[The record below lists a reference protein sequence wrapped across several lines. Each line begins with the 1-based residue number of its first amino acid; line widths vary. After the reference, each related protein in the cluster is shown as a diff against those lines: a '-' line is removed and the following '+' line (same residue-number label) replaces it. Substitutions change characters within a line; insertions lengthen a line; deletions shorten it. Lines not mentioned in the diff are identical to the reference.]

1 MRIGKFAFLLAISA
15 NVFIPTARAA
25 VYRVSPDAA
34 DSSSGA
40 SWSEATTLS
49 DALSRA
55 KSGDEVWLKSGQYTF
70 STALGVGAVVSTD
83 AKIRGGF
90 AGTESSASERT
101 FSDSTVLKGAVTNLL
116 VNAPSGL
123 VEIDHITVKGAKGHG
138 IFKKGAASLA
148 LSYVNSEENGIVERS
163 VNVDYS
169 TDGRGGF
176 FTGDA
181 TSSEL
186 TLDHCVFRGNRE
198 WRPGGFCTFNT
209 GYKAKTTGIG
219 LIAKNFKR
227 VYMTDCLMVG
237 NGLRQQDRLGGGI
250 AAMVSPPGED
260 QQTQSV
266 FYFENAPLTATRV
279 RFIGNRTGA
288 SGTRGGRLTYI
299 KGGNGS
305 SFVDCVWAAN
315 DFVCAKPDSYT
326 SPSGYN
332 QCGSLV
338 LDLGSQTATA
348 TISGCTFAYNVSGL
362 GWTAG
367 LNVEQGKVTVD
378 ESVFFGNVISSYFGR
393 FADLH
398 VCYRGRCTV
407 SDSVFRGR
415 GGMYFD
421 DSNTRLTIDESC
433 RYGDPN
439 FKTTPQEFI
448 SRYVTLGVGVQGN
461 DNATTMS
468 LTNES
473 FPFVEKKASFPTG
486 GYWNGFTFWVTNDSN
501 VEAID
506 LTRGE
511 FKPIAQSEPEA
522 PDTSCDWARKTLGV
536 EPVQTYYM
544 PNPYMPS
551 KTIGCQSISGHKV
564 FWFNHTYDPDW
575 GGYYPAQEDR
585 FALAKPSDGDNPGRP
600 LLVVLHSRGGGKSG
614 AEGTISSLGN
624 SDSVAYCPTNFYGLV
639 LDCMGD
645 VDKKGNDY
653 TVLNDFWWGAMPP
666 GTTANGNVGHGMDA
680 SYWTFIYGTLMGEL
694 FDGPTK
700 DPWKNAIHPAE
711 TCLQWL
717 SHGEPPASKRVMDTI
732 EWVVRKYKI
741 DRNRIYLCGNSMG
754 GQGSLGIGLPHG
766 EVFAAIDGNVP
777 ATIWYAAKR
786 MGFVDNNG
794 NDVSFENYQVPAY
807 DPPFLLDWSGSDD
820 AWSRDHDV
828 LYRNMSRFKF
838 GMVGWWGDY
847 GHCGGKASAREKN
860 DLVEQFPWLEIRKNE
875 AYPVFT
881 AASTDN
887 QLPWPQVSWYD
898 TGKVII
904 ENGIE
909 KVDAGLV
916 PRLGCDT
923 NGQVNAWFRWD
934 VKADTPETFEIDLKI
949 ANSNE
954 VASTQFTR
962 PTVSVVDV
970 TPRRMQNF
978 KPTTGKVKWTYGGY
992 SGVTA
997 VDPNLGVYTITQ
1009 IPVTQTPL
1017 TLKLEAV
1024 PAGTPESRTE
1034 LENVAVPPTA
1044 PAAVTYDGNSHKA
1057 DLAAMGGSNVEIT
1070 GNTGWT
1076 DAGKYTLTVSPKSG
1090 YIWPDG
1096 SVAPLSYTFEIVQ
1109 AENTWTTEPSLEP
1122 TSWEATKTPG
1132 AITSGAARFGTVV
1145 ASHSSSDLAG
1155 LGEGEY
1161 NLVFTV
1167 AETANYKGLEKTV
1180 PFTVKGIV
1188 CEHDWSLS
1196 KSVAAT
1202 CEAGGY
1208 DEYKC
1213 SKCQKTERRN
1223 ATAALGH
1230 DYVKGSCTRCHA
1242 ADPEYK
1248 PEEPDPDDEDDPAA
1262 AGSLRNGPSVFASG
1276 RARVAFL
1283 GGSITQNGGYRTEL
1297 MSYLEK
1303 TYPNTTFDFVCN
1315 GLSSTTSSGGA
1326 FRLPDAILD
1335 GGRTDVLF
1343 VEFAVNDEPYD
1354 YTRSLK
1360 GMEGI
1365 IRQTRTA
1372 NPKTDILMTL
1382 FVSPTLLN
1390 NWKLGNIPACI
1401 SAHLAVAERYGVT
1414 VVNAVEALAEAEK
1427 AGTFSWA
1434 EYADIHPS
1442 AAGTQFVFDLQKT
1455 ALVAAGW
1462 DGKALPAAGEYALPE
1477 PLDTASWSRGH
1488 WIAPKRYQYDSGWT
1502 YGAGGASGGFTTFY
1516 DMSSA
1521 TWSETAG
1528 AKLTVAFSGTDFGG
1542 CMFRTSAYSTFKLR
1556 IDGGA
1561 EKQIAVDQGDGFP
1574 FTDVWVSGLADTA
1587 HTAELTVVSGKI
1599 CIYRLVANGAR
1610 DTLSVKANAVGSG
1623 TVEFALA
1630 LAAPASGAV
1639 EIQVASDAAFSSI
1652 VKTASVASPAV
1663 GENTATIS
1671 GLTSGATYWA
1681 RAKIGSAVT
1690 PKISFVCGTP
1700 AAVAPSGLADR
1711 VYTGE
1716 KQYSGIAAGAGYT
1729 VSGDD
1734 GWIACGRY
1742 AVTLKLDAG
1751 WVWNDGTTADR
1762 VYRFSILPRPNA
1774 WTVVPKLSQ
1783 TNLKTG
1789 DAAPTLN
1796 AFAAQYGTATVTLDG
1811 APFNPASETLSTAR
1825 GDHTVVVAVPA
1836 GETYEGISETLT
1848 YRVAT
1853 AFAGTVTTSGPVVR
1867 QTLGGDLLLIFSNST
1882 ETTSFTVSADAA
1894 ARILCVGGGGSG
1906 GNQGGGNGRAGG
1918 GGAGGF
1924 LDLND
1929 VSLAAGTY
1937 TVGAGAG
1944 GAGVKAAWGS
1954 GGAAGKDG
1962 EDSFVRSGDTD
1973 VARALGGGGGGGDQV
1988 AARSGGSGGGSAS
2001 GKSAGGAT
2009 QPGSAFGGYGH
2020 AGAVANVANNNGG
2033 GGGGAGQAG
2042 LTGSY
2047 GVGGKGGGGSE
2058 SDIGGSVV
2066 CYAGGGG
2073 GAGVSERG
2081 AGGAGGGGAGS
2092 YGSYSDGQ
2100 AGTDGLGGGGGGC
2113 SAGNNGFYSGRGGKG
2128 IVIVRIFGAGE
2139 GGGGDEPTAKVVAE
2153 PTIAPMPYTGEPQT
2167 AAVPANDGYTV
2178 VRNAGGTDVGDYEVE
2193 LQLTEGYVWSDES
2206 TANKVLTF
2214 TIQKGANSWGVTPD
2228 LTPKSWKAG
2237 AVTASDIT
2245 VSCGVDRYFVNGT
2258 PDRTAAELAELPAG
2272 EYTLTITTP
2281 STKNYDGMT
2290 ATIPF
2295 IVEAADEPGPGGDE
2309 PVDPNP
2315 AMMVSLT
2322 FDDGYG
2328 SHYSVVAPALEK
2340 YGYRGTFNIIVNQTG
2355 RSRSG
2360 ATMDWAKVAELAARG
2375 HEIALHSKSHPE
2387 SLLEGWNPKPES
2399 VLRYEMDLGQQQIS
2413 QKIGVPC
2420 RIFCFP
2426 GNHVGQNGELESRA
2440 MLAGMLPETPNRIWP
2455 GTGNFKTWFQN
2466 QSKSGTK
2473 SITLMFHGCNSDS
2486 GYQDLTKEQFEEF
2499 AETLKEC
2506 EDEGLIQVVSYW
2518 ESEALKGDLSAVAV
2532 PFVPHVFYDGTVRFP
2547 VVRLDGC
2554 VMTPFAG
2561 ATDAG
2566 EYELSFSLA
2575 DPEHRHWVGG
2585 GSGVKKATFI
2595 IEKSNVWLDAPR
2607 LSRSRFAA
2615 NGELPTLN
2623 AFVPSEGVTATLD
2636 GQPFDWRSGELAN
2649 TVGEHTLVFTAPES
2663 KNFTALTHELT
2674 YVVTATDESL
2684 DWVETDGASYFDP
2697 QVWPGSNTTVT
2708 VEYATDTL
2716 PTEKYPA
2723 TVFGSHGWD
2732 ETYFRFVQKADGATE
2747 ADWGG
2752 TSERVLQIPLDR
2764 QWHTLTMGANGLS
2777 RDGETFAPFTS
2788 DWFGD
2793 STNLFFGADNLGW
2806 DNDIADKSVRSLSF
2820 GRIRYR
2826 SIEVR
2831 ERGVL
2836 VRSLRPLRIGGE
2848 AGLWDDVEARF
2859 YGNAFSSGT
2868 IIGSDESQPVYPA
2881 YDGEVSVVSGN
2892 KSTVE
2897 GQTLLTFVDP
2907 SATGHFTLTKPAIA
2921 WILAVGGGGSGAVE
2935 AGHGRSGGGDG
2946 GAFVERKAVS
2956 LEAGTYDVVVGAGGA
2971 AVQAVWATNVP
2982 SNNGEPSSVSMAG
2995 ETSAPIITAPG
3006 GVGGRQG
3013 SAILNSGNG
3022 GNGAGQAGLAGSD
3035 KVGGNGGY
3043 GEESAITGT
3052 VVTYAAGGGGS
3063 GMNTAGR
3070 GGDGGGGNAATP
3082 NGGDGTAG
3090 EDGKGSG
3097 GGAASKSNQ
3106 YSGKGGNGVVYVR
3119 ILGLDADT
3127 PQPPDPSTPEITQI
3141 ALPAAVSGLV
3151 YTGQEQVGVLPGNGY
3166 EVTGNTAVDAGTYEA
3181 TVVLSNPEGTQWA
3194 DAGANERK
3202 ISWFIAQALNEW
3214 TRPAGITETEWTLG
3228 SSAGVVIS
3236 PLARFGEVTAT
3247 LNGEPWDGEMPV
3259 AKGSYTLQWTVAASK
3274 DWTELSTSLSFA
3286 IVDKPA
3292 VVEGDVEVSAI
3303 ENTFAKYR
3311 DGGDLVLVF
3320 SNTTAVSSFTVAS
3333 SASAR
3338 ILVVGGGGAGGCQ
3351 GGNGRAGGGGAGGFL
3366 EMADVDFAP
3375 GTYVVTVGAG
3385 GSRVKAGWGEP
3396 GAVGGSGGDSS
3407 ITKGGDCIALAYGG
3421 GGGGASGNPGAAGGS
3436 GGGCQTGSPG
3446 GATQPGSPFGGYGNA
3461 GGATSA
3467 GTNAGSGG
3475 GGAGAP
3481 GASLSYGTTQGG
3493 AGGEG
3498 RSSDITG
3505 ESVCYAGGGG
3515 GAGSTAAGAGGLGGG
3530 GSGSAG
3536 AYSNGLAGANGLG
3549 GGGGG
3554 CGGGNNGYWSGKG
3567 GSGVVIV
3574 RLTFVGGGASGTDP
3588 KPQVDGV
3595 EVEPSELANV
3605 ARTGMAIVI
3614 PEGSNVSVDSATGS
3628 VMLDGA
3634 VVCTFPSY
3642 YTVTVSDA
3650 ASGGAQVALALNETA
3665 QPSISN
3671 AMFENGN
3678 FRMTVP
3684 YSIAGLYYS
3693 LEYKHLLNDPGWTE
3707 VDMSSRQGGDA
3718 NMVFSVPTQGDSAFY
3733 RVTVSDR

>member
-15 NVFIPTARAA
+15 NVFIPAARAA

-55 KSGDEVWLKSGQYTF
+55 KSGDEVWLKSGPYTF
-70 STALGVGAVVSTD
+70 STTLGVGAVVSTD
-83 AKIRGGF
+83 IKIRGGF

-116 VNAPSGL
+116 INAPSGL

-138 IFKKGAASLA
+138 IFKEGAASLA
-148 LSYVNSEENGIVERS
+148 LSYVNSEENGIVEKS

-181 TSSEL
+181 ASSEL

-198 WRPGGFCTFNT
+198 WRPGGFCTFNP

-219 LIAKNFKR
+219 LIAKDFKR

-260 QQTQSV
+260 QHTQSV

-315 DFVCAKPDSYT
+315 DFVCAKPKTYT

-378 ESVFFGNVISSYFGR
+378 KSVFFGNVISSYFGR

-398 VCYRGRCTV
+398 VCYRGSCTV

-421 DSNTRLTIDESC
+421 DSNTRLRIDESC
-433 RYGDPN
+433 RYGDPD

-448 SRYVTLGVGVQGN
+448 SKYVTLGVGTDNN

-468 LTNES
+468 LTDES

-544 PNPYMPS
+544 PNTFMPYE
-551 KTIGCQSISGHKV
+551 TIGCQSISGHKV

-575 GGYYPAQEDR
+575 GGVYPEQEDR

-614 AEGTISSLGN
+614 AEGTIGSLGN
-624 SDSVAYCPTNFYGLV
+624 SDSVAYCPPEFYGLV

-645 VDKKGNDY
+645 VGKKDRDY

-666 GTTANGNVGHGMDA
+666 GTTANGNAGHAMGG

-700 DPWKNAIHPAE
+700 DPWKNAIHPVE

-717 SHGEPPASKRVMDTI
+717 SRGEPPASKRVMDTI

-766 EVFAAIDGNVP
+766 EVFAAINGNVP

-786 MGFVDNNG
+786 MGFVDNDG
-794 NDVSFENYQVPAY
+794 NDVSFEDYQVPAY

-838 GMVGWWGDY
+838 GMIGWWGDY
-847 GHCGGKASAREKN
+847 GHCGGKKSAREKN

-898 TGKVII
+898 TGNVII

-949 ANSNE
+949 ANSDE
-954 VASTQFTR
+954 VTSTQFTR

-970 TPRRMQNF
+970 TPRRLQAF
-978 KPTTGKVKWTYGGY
+978 KPTTGKVRWTYGTQT
-992 SGVTA
+992 GVVA
-997 VDPNLGVYTITQ
+997 KDAKLGVYTIPQ
-1009 IPVTQTPL
+1009 IPVSQTPT
-1017 TLKLEAV
+1017 TLRLVAV
-1024 PAGTPESRTE
+1024 PADTPVGREE
-1034 LENVAVPPTA
+1034 ADNVAIPPSA
-1044 PAAVTYDGNSHKA
+1044 PAAVIYDGTLKTAELS
-1057 DLAAMGGSNVEIT
+1057 GGLNCNVS

-1076 DAGKYTLTVSPKSG
+1076 DAGEYTITCSPKEG
-1090 YIWPDG
+1090 FVWVDG
-1096 SVAPLSYTFEIVQ
+1096 TSEPKSYKFVISK
-1109 AENTWTTEPSLEP
+1109 AANSWLREPSISA
-1122 TSWEATKTPG
+1122 TGWEAGKCSTVVDVG
-1132 AITSGAARFGTVV
+1132 EASFGTVA
-1145 ASHSSSDLAG
+1145 ASYSTEQLASLTAG
-1155 LGEGEY
+1155 DYEIT
-1161 NLVFTV
+1161 FSV
-1167 AETANYKGLEKTV
+1167 AETKNYTGLEKRI
-1180 PFTVKGIV
+1180 PF
-1188 CEHDWSLS
+1188 
-1196 KSVAAT
+1196 SVSVSQPPT
-1202 CEAGGY
+1202 GDGE
-1208 DEYKC
+1208 D
-1213 SKCQKTERRN
+1213 
-1223 ATAALGH
+1223 
-1230 DYVKGSCTRCHA
+1230 
-1242 ADPEYK
+1242 
-1248 PEEPDPDDEDDPAA
+1248 PEEPEEPEDP
-1262 AGSLRNGPSVFASG
+1262 S
-1276 RARVAFL
+1276 
-1283 GGSITQNGGYRTEL
+1283 
-1297 MSYLEK
+1297 
-1303 TYPNTTFDFVCN
+1303 
-1315 GLSSTTSSGGA
+1315 
-1326 FRLPDAILD
+1326 
-1335 GGRTDVLF
+1335 
-1343 VEFAVNDEPYD
+1343 
-1354 YTRSLK
+1354 
-1360 GMEGI
+1360 
-1365 IRQTRTA
+1365 
-1372 NPKTDILMTL
+1372 
-1382 FVSPTLLN
+1382 
-1390 NWKLGNIPACI
+1390 
-1401 SAHLAVAERYGVT
+1401 
-1414 VVNAVEALAEAEK
+1414 
-1427 AGTFSWA
+1427 
-1434 EYADIHPS
+1434 
-1442 AAGTQFVFDLQKT
+1442 
-1455 ALVAAGW
+1455 
-1462 DGKALPAAGEYALPE
+1462 
-1477 PLDTASWSRGH
+1477 
-1488 WIAPKRYQYDSGWT
+1488 
-1502 YGAGGASGGFTTFY
+1502 
-1516 DMSSA
+1516 
-1521 TWSETAG
+1521 
-1528 AKLTVAFSGTDFGG
+1528 
-1542 CMFRTSAYSTFKLR
+1542 
-1556 IDGGA
+1556 
-1561 EKQIAVDQGDGFP
+1561 
-1574 FTDVWVSGLADTA
+1574 
-1587 HTAELTVVSGKI
+1587 
-1599 CIYRLVANGAR
+1599 
-1610 DTLSVKANAVGSG
+1610 
-1623 TVEFALA
+1623 
-1630 LAAPASGAV
+1630 
-1639 EIQVASDAAFSSI
+1639 
-1652 VKTASVASPAV
+1652 
-1663 GENTATIS
+1663 
-1671 GLTSGATYWA
+1671 
-1681 RAKIGSAVT
+1681 
-1690 PKISFVCGTP
+1690 
-1700 AAVAPSGLADR
+1700 
-1711 VYTGE
+1711 
-1716 KQYSGIAAGAGYT
+1716 
-1729 VSGDD
+1729 
-1734 GWIACGRY
+1734 
-1742 AVTLKLDAG
+1742 
-1751 WVWNDGTTADR
+1751 
-1762 VYRFSILPRPNA
+1762 
-1774 WTVVPKLSQ
+1774 
-1783 TNLKTG
+1783 
-1789 DAAPTLN
+1789 
-1796 AFAAQYGTATVTLDG
+1796 
-1811 APFNPASETLSTAR
+1811 
-1825 GDHTVVVAVPA
+1825 
-1836 GETYEGISETLT
+1836 
-1848 YRVAT
+1848 
-1853 AFAGTVTTSGPVVR
+1853 
-1867 QTLGGDLLLIFSNST
+1867 
-1882 ETTSFTVSADAA
+1882 
-1894 ARILCVGGGGSG
+1894 
-1906 GNQGGGNGRAGG
+1906 
-1918 GGAGGF
+1918 
-1924 LDLND
+1924 
-1929 VSLAAGTY
+1929 
-1937 TVGAGAG
+1937 
-1944 GAGVKAAWGS
+1944 
-1954 GGAAGKDG
+1954 
-1962 EDSFVRSGDTD
+1962 
-1973 VARALGGGGGGGDQV
+1973 
-1988 AARSGGSGGGSAS
+1988 
-2001 GKSAGGAT
+2001 
-2009 QPGSAFGGYGH
+2009 
-2020 AGAVANVANNNGG
+2020 
-2033 GGGGAGQAG
+2033 
-2042 LTGSY
+2042 
-2047 GVGGKGGGGSE
+2047 
-2058 SDIGGSVV
+2058 
-2066 CYAGGGG
+2066 
-2073 GAGVSERG
+2073 
-2081 AGGAGGGGAGS
+2081 
-2092 YGSYSDGQ
+2092 
-2100 AGTDGLGGGGGGC
+2100 
-2113 SAGNNGFYSGRGGKG
+2113 
-2128 IVIVRIFGAGE
+2128 
-2139 GGGGDEPTAKVVAE
+2139 
-2153 PTIAPMPYTGEPQT
+2153 
-2167 AAVPANDGYTV
+2167 
-2178 VRNAGGTDVGDYEVE
+2178 
-2193 LQLTEGYVWSDES
+2193 
-2206 TANKVLTF
+2206 
-2214 TIQKGANSWGVTPD
+2214 
-2228 LTPKSWKAG
+2228 
-2237 AVTASDIT
+2237 
-2245 VSCGVDRYFVNGT
+2245 
-2258 PDRTAAELAELPAG
+2258 
-2272 EYTLTITTP
+2272 
-2281 STKNYDGMT
+2281 
-2290 ATIPF
+2290 
-2295 IVEAADEPGPGGDE
+2295 
-2309 PVDPNP
+2309 P

-2440 MLAGMLPETPNRIWP
+2440 MLAGMLPETPNRAWP
-2455 GTGNFKTWFQN
+2455 GTGNFKAWFQN
-2466 QSKSGTK
+2466 LSKSGTK

-2499 AETLKEC
+2499 AKSLKEC

-2554 VMTPFAG
+2554 VMEPFAG

-2585 GSGVKKATFI
+2585 GNGVKKATFI
-2595 IEKSNVWLDAPR
+2595 IEKSDVWLDAPK

-2764 QWHTLTMGANGLS
+2764 QWHTLTMGARGLS

-2793 STNLFFGADNLGW
+2793 STNLLFGADNLGW

-2836 VRSLRPLRIGGE
+2836 VRSLRPIRIGGE

-2868 IIGSDESQPVYPA
+2868 ILGSDEYQIVYAP

-2921 WILAVGGGGSGAVE
+2921 WILAVGGGGGGAVE
-2935 AGHGRSGGGDG
+2935 GGHGRAGGGDG

-2971 AVQAVWATNVP
+2971 AAQVIWATNVP

-3013 SAILNSGNG
+3013 SSILNSGNG
-3022 GNGAGQAGLAGSD
+3022 GNGAGQAGLAGSEN
-3035 KVGGNGGY
+3035 VGGNGGY

-3063 GMNTAGR
+3063 GMTTAGR
-3070 GGDGGGGNAATP
+3070 GGVGGGGNAATP
-3082 NGGDGTAG
+3082 NGGDGAAG

-3214 TRPAGITETEWTLG
+3214 TQSAAITETQWTLG
-3228 SSAGVVIS
+3228 SSAGVVTS
-3236 PLARFGEVTAT
+3236 PLARFGEVKAT

-3274 DWTELSTSLSFA
+3274 NWTELSTSLSFA
-3286 IVDKPA
+3286 IEDKPA
-3292 VVEGDVEVSAI
+3292 VVEGDAEVSAS
-3303 ENTFAKYR
+3303 ENTFAKYW

-3320 SNTTAVSSFTVAS
+3320 SNTTAVSSFTLAS

-3338 ILVVGGGGAGGCQ
+3338 ILVVGGGGAGGSQ
-3351 GGNGRAGGGGAGGFL
+3351 GGNGRAAGGGAGGFL
-3366 EMADVDFAP
+3366 EMDDVDFTP

-3385 GSRVKAGWGEP
+3385 GASVNNAGSV
-3396 GAVGGSGGDSS
+3396 VGGSGGDSS

-3421 GGGGASGNPGAAGGS
+3421 GGGGAEGKPGAAGGS
-3436 GGGCQTGSPG
+3436 GGGGGGCGAWASYSSPG
-3446 GATQPGSPFGGYGNA
+3446 AATQAGSPFEGYGNA
-3461 GGATSA
+3461 GGATSIA
-3467 GTNAGSGG
+3467 NAGSGG

-3493 AGGEG
+3493 DGGEG
-3498 RSSDITG
+3498 RLSDITG

-3515 GAGSTAAGAGGLGGG
+3515 GAGSTAGGVGGLGGG

-3536 AYSNGLAGANGLG
+3536 AYANGKAGADGLG

-3554 CGGGNNGYWSGKG
+3554 CGGGNHGYLSGKG

-3574 RLTFVGGGASGTDP
+3574 RLTFVGGGEPETLP

-3595 EVEPSELANV
+3595 DVEPGKLAEE
-3605 ARTGMAIVI
+3605 AKSGMEIVI
-3614 PEGSNVSVDSATGS
+3614 PQGSKVSIDPETGS
-3628 VMLDGA
+3628 VTLDGS
-3634 VVCTFPSY
+3634 VVCTFPGY
-3642 YTVTVSDA
+3642 YTVKVSD
-3650 ASGGAQVALALNETA
+3650 SSTGGAQVVALELNESA
-3665 QPSISN
+3665 RPSILDV
-3671 AMFENGN
+3671 MLDNGE
-3678 FRMTVP
+3678 FCITVP
-3684 YSIAGLYYS
+3684 DTISGLFYS
-3693 LEYKHLLNDPGWTE
+3693 LEYKRLL
-3707 VDMSSRQGGDA
+3707 DA
-3718 NMVFSVPTQGDSAFY
+3718 PSWDKIDVPIQSTGEAKMVLRTKAQDDSGFY
-3733 RVTVSDR
+3733 RVSVSDR